1 MSPRIAIVIY
11 TMYQHVGN
19 MAQAVKQGIES
30 AGGKAQIFQVAE
42 TLSPEVLDKL
52 KAPPK
57 PNFPVLAPA
66 ALKDYD
72 AFLFGIPTRFGNMP
86 AQWKA
91 FWDQT
96 GGIWFNQE
104 LSGKYAGVFVSTD
117 TPGGGQE
124 VTAMNFL
131 STLTHHGIIYVPLG
145 YKGVS
150 AELMNLSEVHGG
162 SPWGAGTYAGG
173 GTRNP
178 TALEIE
184 IAKKQGQKFFETV
197 SKINFN

>member
-1 MSPRIAIVIY
+1 MEGVTTIADYIDALWCW
-11 TMYQHVGN
+11 HCRF
-19 MAQAVKQGIES
+19 
-30 AGGKAQIFQVAE
+30 FQ
-42 TLSPEVLDKL
+42 
-52 KAPPK
+52 
-57 PNFPVLAPA
+57 
-66 ALKDYD
+66 
-72 AFLFGIPTRFGNMP
+72 
-86 AQWKA
+86 A

-104 LSGKYAGVFVSTD
+104 LSGKYAGIFVSTD

-162 SPWGAGTYAGG
+162 
-173 GTRNP
+173 
-178 TALEIE
+178 E
-184 IAKKQGQKFFETV
+184 
-197 SKINFN
+197 